1 MDEKTKEIV
10 LGIIDASKQLTE
22 IVASMSRELHDLD
35 ERVIELEFPKEKQ

>member
-10 LGIIDASKQLTE
+10 LGIIEGSKRLTE
-22 IVASMSRELHDLD
+22 IVAILSRELHDLD